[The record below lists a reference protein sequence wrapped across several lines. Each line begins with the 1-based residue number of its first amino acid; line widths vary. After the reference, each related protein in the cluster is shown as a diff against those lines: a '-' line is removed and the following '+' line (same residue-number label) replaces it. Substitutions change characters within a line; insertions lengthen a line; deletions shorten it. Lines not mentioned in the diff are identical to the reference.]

1 MKSKNSRRT
10 LHAKSTRKTNS
21 RSFWRDTSGVP
32 LLSWPAGVRGM
43 IERTDAQPG
52 SHAIIYAPFP
62 LFIPACSYIRSL
74 FAYHPFVNVD
84 NLGAL
89 RSHPSKIVT
98 DIATKNAPE
107 GAPNSKLFVQRSV
120 DHLDIFTH
128 K

>member
-21 RSFWRDTSGVP
+21 RSFCRDTSGVP

-52 SHAIIYAPFP
+52 SHAVIYAPLP
-62 LFIPACSYIRSL
+62 LLTPACSYTGSL
-74 FAYHPFVNVD
+74 LPYHRFLTDDRMRP
-84 NLGAL
+84 LC
-89 RSHPSKIVT
+89 HPRPKTAADSP
-98 DIATKNAPE
+98 TKDAPE
-107 GAPNSKLFVQRSV
+107 GAPNSKLFGQRSV

>member
-52 SHAIIYAPFP
+52 RHAIIYAPFP
-62 LFIPACSYIRSL
+62 LLIPACSYTGSL
-74 FAYHPFVNVD
+74 FPHHRFLNDDKMRP
-84 NLGAL
+84 LCHH
-89 RSHPSKIVT
+89 RSKT
-98 DIATKNAPE
+98 DADIPTKNAPE
-107 GAPNSKLFVQRSV
+107 GASNSKLFVQRSV